1 MTDIYIL
8 IFIFVL
14 ILVNGFFAAS
24 EMAMVSVNPNKILE
38 LAQKGN
44 KKAIILKNITVDST
58 KYLSAIQVA
67 ITLAGFLSS
76 AIAGSNLA
84 NNFVDYF
91 AKINIVIPQN
101 LAVVI
106 ITILLSF
113 ITLVFGELVPKKIA
127 LNNPVKF
134 ALFSAR
140 AIKVTLIITKP
151 AVWLL
156 SITTTG
162 VVKLFGLDKNKEIE
176 GTTESEIRQL
186 IRSGQRQ
193 GLYQKEEKEML
204 ENIFRFDD
212 IEVTSIMTPRTEVF
226 GINLELTKDEILD
239 TIIKANYS
247 RIPVYE
253 KTIDNIKGIIH
264 VKDVLTEAK
273 KTGLKR
279 INYKKLL
286 REPFY
291 VPGNMKINFL
301 FKKMQEENHQIA
313 VILDNYGG
321 IDGIIT
327 MEDILE
333 EIVGNIYDEFDEV
346 QNSIKE
352 IDEFNFLV
360 DGLIQ
365 IQDLNRFLNINLSDE
380 YDTLSGFIIENL
392 GYIPKKASNEI
403 VEKDDLIFEVKSVKK
418 NRIDK
423 VLIKR
428 TPKD

>member
-193 GLYQKEEKEML
+193 GLYQKEEKEFL
-204 ENIFRFDD
+204 
-212 IEVTSIMTPRTEVF
+212 S
-226 GINLELTKDEILD
+226 ELQR
-239 TIIKANYS
+239 A
-247 RIPVYE
+247 
-253 KTIDNIKGIIH
+253 
-264 VKDVLTEAK
+264 
-273 KTGLKR
+273 
-279 INYKKLL
+279 
-286 REPFY
+286 
-291 VPGNMKINFL
+291 
-301 FKKMQEENHQIA
+301 
-313 VILDNYGG
+313 
-321 IDGIIT
+321 
-327 MEDILE
+327 
-333 EIVGNIYDEFDEV
+333 
-346 QNSIKE
+346 
-352 IDEFNFLV
+352 
-360 DGLIQ
+360 
-365 IQDLNRFLNINLSDE
+365 
-380 YDTLSGFIIENL
+380 
-392 GYIPKKASNEI
+392 
-403 VEKDDLIFEVKSVKK
+403 
-418 NRIDK
+418 
-423 VLIKR
+423 
-428 TPKD
+428 